1 VLRLALAFFDIALHR
16 RGPEELPASTFLLLV
31 VIAIDLFI
39 SAVALQMQ
47 PPLEYGPVLIALDT
61 AVRCA
66 FIWGVLKAF
75 NHERRFRQAA
85 TALVGTDALISLLS
99 LPLLVGNMSAAEGSG
114 GNPAAVLILVL
125 FLWQIDVSGYVLSR
139 AIARPYFVGV
149 AIMLGYVLFAI
160 SLRASVTSAA

>member
-16 RGPEELPASTFLLLV
+16 RGPEELPASTFLLLLV
-31 VIAIDLFI
+31 TAIDLFI
-39 SAVALQMQ
+39 SAVALQLQ
-47 PPLEYGPVLIALDT
+47 PPLEYGPALIVLDM
-61 AVRCA
+61 VVYCA

-75 NHERRFRQAA
+75 NHERRFRQTA

-99 LPLLVGNMSAAEGSG
+99 LPLLIGNMPAAEDSG
-114 GNPAAVLILVL
+114 GGLAAVLILVL

-149 AIMLGYVLFAI
+149 SIMLGYVLLAI
-160 SLRASVTSAA
+160 SLRASVAPAA